1 MSGQSTA
8 PGISVGHLAV
18 LVSYSGDGGV
28 ERMMNALIAGL
39 LEVGYAVDVLVLQR
53 RGGHV
58 AEIPSGAR
66 VIPVWPRHAV
76 LAAPALA
83 RYLRRERP
91 SVLLAAK
98 DRAGR
103 AALRARASAG
113 VNTRVVLRIG
123 NTLSESLA
131 GRGWLRTKL
140 RYWPI
145 RRWYPHADA
154 IVAVSRGV
162 AEDVV
167 TTSGVNPDRV
177 HVVHNPVVSA
187 AIERLAE
194 QRPDHSWLNGGG
206 VPVVLGVGRL
216 TRQKD
221 FPTLFRA
228 FAQLRARRDARLVI
242 LGEGE
247 ERAPLEA
254 LARELRIERDIDMPG
269 FVDNPYA
276 WMRCASL
283 FVLSSAWEGSPNALT
298 EALYL
303 GTPVVATDCR
313 SGPRE
318 ILDDGRVGALVAVGD
333 VSALAEAMLAT
344 IEEPPAGVDLQRAAL
359 DYTVERSTAHYLDV
373 LLPDRDA
380 EARAASH

>member
-1 MSGQSTA
+1 MSMGGAVSENCI
-8 PGISVGHLAV
+8 GNVAV

-28 ERMMNALIAGL
+28 ERMMNALIEGL
-39 LEVGYAVDVLVLQR
+39 LEAGYAVDVLLLQR

-58 AEIPSGAR
+58 TDIPARAR
-66 VIPVWPRHAV
+66 VVPLWPGHAS

-83 RYLRRERP
+83 RYLQRERP

-103 AALRARASAG
+103 AALRARARAR
-113 VNTRVVLRIG
+113 VETRVVLRIG
-123 NTLSESLA
+123 NTVSESLA
-131 GRGWLRTKL
+131 ARGWLRRVL

-162 AEDVV
+162 AQDVV
-167 TTSGVNPDRV
+167 STSGVDPDRV
-177 HVVHNPVVSA
+177 HVIHNPVVTPA
-187 AIERLAE
+187 VEQLAE
-194 QRPDHSWLNGGG
+194 HRPDHPWLKGDGI
-206 VPVVLGVGRL
+206 PVVLGVGRL

-221 FPTLFRA
+221 FPTLLRA
-228 FAQLRARRDARLVI
+228 FARLRARRTVRLVI

-247 ERAPLEA
+247 ERAALEM
-254 LARELRIERDIDMPG
+254 LTRELHVETDVDLPG
-269 FVDNPYA
+269 FVDNPYG
-276 WMRCASL
+276 WMRCADL
-283 FVLSSAWEGSPNALT
+283 FVLASAWEGSPNALT

-318 ILDDGRVGALVAVGD
+318 VLDDGRLGPLVPVGD
-333 VSALAEAMLAT
+333 HIALAEAMLLTLDEHPSSA
-344 IEEPPAGVDLQRAAL
+344 DLRGAVL
-359 DYTVERSTAHYLDV
+359 DYTVERSTARYLEV
-373 LLPDRDA
+373 LFPERCVDMGGANR
-380 EARAASH
+380 